1 MQARQ
6 IRFLARRSTYTL
18 MGAAANVRY
27 LLGRQGLKYQDSS
40 YQIEQQLELTGS
52 ILKLHTLATHALRPK
67 KD

>member
-1 MQARQ
+1 
-6 IRFLARRSTYTL
+6 